1 MVTKKKQNDLSLEQT
16 QKDRN
21 KDHEARW
28 LKNKRSSNEQ
38 SIMDAS
44 KK

>member
-1 MVTKKKQNDLSLEQT
+1 MVSKRKQNRLNLEQI
-16 QKDRN
+16 QKDRD
-21 KDHEARW
+21 KDHEVRW
-28 LKNKRSSNEQ
+28 MKNKRSSNEQ